1 MKKFFT
7 VVLLIVSVNMI
18 AQQTKQAI
26 ANNLPENFP
35 VPEILLSDDPS
46 PGYFFI
52 SPAGLWGYFEEA
64 SPYLVIMDNYGVP
77 IFYQEQT
84 RAAFDLKLQENN
96 ILSYAWGTN
105 GNMHYIFNNK
115 LEYIGEYITSPYG
128 NDFHDLQVF
137 ENGDYLTL
145 LRNYRIVDMD
155 TVVEGG
161 HKGVTIVDGV
171 IRLFNSNGEL
181 LFNWSTKDHFKITDT
196 RHADLLDPYEIDFAH
211 INSIEMIGDSAIL
224 LSSRNMDEVT
234 RISMETGDIIWRL
247 GGNNNQ
253 FTFEDDSLVFSAQHD
268 ARITSEGYLSL
279 FDNNWQTT
287 LDHESRLII
296 YDLDEENMTT
306 SLVRDIRS
314 RPEPIHGWIM
324 GNGQELDN
332 GNYIVGWGSGDPNV
346 TEFKPDNTKAFEM
359 RYDAVSYRA
368 YKFDWKS
375 QAFTFNS
382 DEANFDTVRVGETT
396 TIKLELT
403 NNRQDDAVINYIHHY
418 DNQFSVLNQMPIN
431 LASGVPVEI
440 EFAID
445 PEEEGLF
452 EDLFT
457 LCWDTQ
463 TDGLNQRIATQIN
476 ITANALNDLSVKES
490 WKDLIRVYPNPFEH
504 YLMIE
509 QANNDIKIEVCKLV
523 DAFGR
528 DVFEMKSGLNQNQR
542 LEFGYLPQGIYF
554 LIIETDKGSVERKLI
569 RH

>member
-7 VVLLIVSVNMI
+7 VVLLIVSVNLI
-18 AQQTKQAI
+18 AQQTKHAI

-35 VPEILLSDDPS
+35 LPEILLSDDPS
-46 PGYFFI
+46 PGYFFL

-64 SPYLVIMDNYGVP
+64 TPYLVIMDNNGIPV
-77 IFYQEQT
+77 FYQEQT
-84 RAAFDLKLQENN
+84 RAAFDLKLQENKT
-96 ILSYAWGTN
+96 LSYAEGTN
-105 GNMHYIFNNK
+105 GYKHHALNNK
-115 LEYIGEYITSPYG
+115 LEYTGEYSTGGLVS
-128 NDFHDLQVF
+128 DFHDLWVF
-137 ENGDYLTL
+137 ENGDYLIL
-145 LRNYRIVDMD
+145 ARDYRIVDMD
-155 TVVEGG
+155 TIVEGG
-161 HKGVTIVDGV
+161 HEGITIIDGI
-171 IRLFNSNGEL
+171 IRLFNANGEL
-181 LFNWSTKDHFKITDT
+181 LFHWSTEDHFKITDT
-196 RHADLLDPYEIDFAH
+196 RHADLLDPNQIDFAH

-234 RISMETGDIIWRL
+234 KISIETGEIIWRL
-247 GGNNNQ
+247 GGKNNQ

-268 ARITSEGYLSL
+268 ARITSEAYLSL

-296 YDLDEENMTT
+296 YDLDEENMTA

-314 RPEPIHGWIM
+314 KPDPIHGWIM

-368 YKFDWKS
+368 YKFDWKP

-382 DEANFDTVRVGETT
+382 DEEDFDTVKVGETG

-403 NNRQDDAVINYIHHY
+403 NNRQDDVVINYIHNY
-418 DNQFSVLNQMPIN
+418 DNQFRVLNQMPID
-431 LASGVPVEI
+431 LPSGIPVEI
-440 EFAID
+440 EFAIN

-463 TDGLNQRIATQIN
+463 TDGLNQRIAAQIN
-476 ITANALNDLSVKES
+476 LRAYVFNDLSVHES
-490 WKDLIRVYPNPFEH
+490 WKDLIRVYPNPFER
-504 YLMIE
+504 YLIIE
-509 QANNDIKIEVCKLV
+509 HVNNDTKMKAYKLV
-523 DAFGR
+523 DAVGR
-528 DVFEMKSGLNQNQR
+528 NVFEVKSDLNQKQR
-542 LEFGYLPQGIYF
+542 LEFGYLPKGIYF
-554 LIIETDKGSVERKLI
+554 LIIETDRGSVERKLI